1 MKKSF
6 KKLGFVSLAASSVL
20 LGSMN
25 ATDLETYAALQ
36 KPSHVFG
43 NYAKKDSGETHHT
56 TTSTLA
62 PKDSN
67 PSTPQ
72 QEQQQAKSTAT
83 SDSQEAKTLETT
95 ANTDQTTATTDKA
108 YTTSTDSSVK
118 SVAENVES
126 DNTTV
131 QGDEKTLEK
140 AVDQV
145 QADATSKDFNETTFT
160 TDQKAEQAAE
170 QNLQKA
176 ENKLKTDEGALDSA
190 LQQQQAKSTAT
201 SDSQE
206 AKTLET
212 TANTDQTTATTDK
225 AYTTST
231 DSSVK
236 SVAEN
241 VESDNT
247 TVQGD
252 EKTLEKA
259 VDQVQADA
267 TSKDFNETTFTTDQ
281 KAEQAAE
288 QNLQKAENK
297 LKTDEG
303 ALDSALQQQQA
314 KNTLIKDTATV
325 KGFNSVSVSAMDT
338 TLSGVKTMY
347 QQTETIST
355 LLSGNSGLG
364 SVISNAQGLSSA
376 FSALESA
383 QNTLKGYLDSSSATI
398 GQLTN
403 GSNAVVGAL
412 DQAIAQVDTALADLA
427 ANVADTPKTQAA
439 TLVTADNSTTNS
451 TTTDA
456 INFLSALKNN
466 LTAQKD
472 AFMNVHKNI
481 QTAVAQAQATY
492 KPSVMNT
499 NNYGQMYGVDAMAG
513 YKWFF
518 GKTKRFGFRTYGYY
532 SYNHA
537 NLSFVGSQL
546 GIMEGASQVN
556 NFTYGVGFDALYN
569 FYESKEGYN
578 TAGLFMGFGLG
589 GDSFIVQG
597 ESYLKSQMNI
607 CNNTAGCSASM
618 NTSYFQMPV
627 EFGFRSNFSKH
638 SGIEVGFKLPLFTN
652 QFYKERSVDESVDV
666 FYKRNFSIYFNY
678 MINF

>member
-6 KKLGFVSLAASSVL
+6 KKLGFVSLAASGVL

-43 NYAKKDSGETHHT
+43 NYAEKDKDSKL
-56 TTSTLA
+56 TS
-62 PKDSN
+62 DS
-67 PSTPQ
+67 PT
-72 QEQQQAKSTAT
+72 QQQAQKAAQNTAQ
-83 SDSQEAKTLETT
+83 SDSKEATTLENT
-95 ANTDQTTATTDKA
+95 ASTDNTTATTDEA
-108 YTTSTDSSVK
+108 YTTSTDTTVADAAKQVK
-118 SVAENVES
+118 T
-126 DNTTV
+126 DNTAV
-131 QGDEKTLEK
+131 QNDEKTLK
-140 AVDQV
+140 TDVAKV
-145 QADATSKDFNETTFT
+145 QADASTKDFDETTFKA
-160 TDQKAEQAAE
+160 DQQAEQTAE
-170 QNLQKA
+170 TNLQKA
-176 ENKLKTDEGALDSA
+176 EEQLTNDQNAL
-190 LQQQQAKSTAT
+190 
-201 SDSQE
+201 
-206 AKTLET
+206 
-212 TANTDQTTATTDK
+212 NTDLQDQTKTPTPPAKKDETSGSGDKDQHTASGTGGTGGDK
-225 AYTTST
+225 HTASSGTPPASSTPPTPTPSTSGG
-231 DSSVK
+231 
-236 SVAEN
+236 
-241 VESDNT
+241 NT
-247 TVQGD
+247 I
-252 EKTLEKA
+252 
-259 VDQVQADA
+259 
-267 TSKDFNETTFTTDQ
+267 TSQLT
-281 KAEQAAE
+281 
-288 QNLQKAENK
+288 
-297 LKTDEG
+297 
-303 ALDSALQQQQA
+303 
-314 KNTLIKDTATV
+314 KDTTMV
-325 KGFNSVSVSAMDT
+325 NNLKSVSVSAMNT
-338 TLSGVKTMY
+338 TLSGVTQLS
-347 QQTETIST
+347 QQTATISN
-355 LLSGNSGLG
+355 LLSGNPNLG
-364 SVISNAQGLSSA
+364 SVITNAQGLSSA

-412 DQAIAQVDTALADLA
+412 DKAINQVDMALADLA
-427 ANVADTPKTQAA
+427 TADTQKTQAVALVAASDSA
-439 TLVTADNSTTNS
+439 T

-456 INFLSALKNN
+456 INFLNALKTN

-472 AFMNVHKNI
+472 AFMSVHKNI

-492 KPSVMNT
+492 TPSVINT

-518 GKTKRFGFRTYGYY
+518 GKKKRFGFRSYGYY

-578 TAGLFMGFGLG
+578 TAGLFLGFGLG

-597 ESYLKSQMNI
+597 ESYLKSQMRI
-607 CNNTAGCSASM
+607 CNDTAGCSASM

-638 SGIEVGFKLPLFTN
+638 SGIEVGLKLPLFTN
-652 QFYKERSVDESVDV
+652 QFYKERGVDGSVDV

>member
-6 KKLGFVSLAASSVL
+6 KKLGFFSLATSSVL

-43 NYAKKDSGETHHT
+43 NYAEKDKDSKL
-56 TTSTLA
+56 TS
-62 PKDSN
+62 DS
-67 PSTPQ
+67 PT
-72 QEQQQAKSTAT
+72 QQQAQTQAQNTAST
-83 SDSQEAKTLETT
+83 D
-95 ANTDQTTATTDKA
+95 NTTATTDET
-108 YTTSTDSSVK
+108 YTK
-118 SVAENVES
+118 SADTTVADAAKQVET
-126 DNTTV
+126 DNTAV
-131 QGDEKTLEK
+131 QSAEQTLKTDVAK
-140 AVDQV
+140 V
-145 QADATSKDFNETTFT
+145 QADASAKDFDETTFQA
-160 TDQKAEQAAE
+160 DQAAE
-170 QNLQKA
+170 QTAETNLQKA
-176 ENKLKTDEGALDSA
+176 ENQLTKD
-190 LQQQQAKSTAT
+190 QN
-201 SDSQE
+201 
-206 AKTLET
+206 TLET
-212 TANTDQTTATTDK
+212 ALKDQTPSTPTTPPTKEEPKHTASSGTPPAPESPPAKKDE
-225 AYTTST
+225 TSGT
-231 DSSVK
+231 PSASGSSVA
-236 SVAEN
+236 SQL
-241 VESDNT
+241 T
-247 TVQGD
+247 
-252 EKTLEKA
+252 
-259 VDQVQADA
+259 
-267 TSKDFNETTFTTDQ
+267 
-281 KAEQAAE
+281 
-288 QNLQKAENK
+288 
-297 LKTDEG
+297 
-303 ALDSALQQQQA
+303 
-314 KNTLIKDTATV
+314 KDTTMV
-325 KGFNSVSVSAMDT
+325 NNLKSVSVSAMNT
-338 TLSGVKTMY
+338 TLSGVETMS
-347 QQTETIST
+347 QQSATIGNLLNSST
-355 LLSGNSGLG
+355 DLS
-364 SVISNAQGLSSA
+364 SVIPNAQGLSSA

-383 QNTLKGYLDSSSATI
+383 QNTLKGYLDSSSTTI

-412 DQAIAQVDTALADLA
+412 DKAINQVDMALADLTTT
-427 ANVADTPKTQAA
+427 DTQKTQAVTLA
-439 TLVTADNSTTNS
+439 TTGSST

-456 INFLSALKNN
+456 INFLNALKTN
-466 LTAQKD
+466 LMAQKD

-492 KPSVMNT
+492 TPSVINT

-518 GKTKRFGFRTYGYY
+518 GKTKRFGFRSYGYY

-578 TAGLFMGFGLG
+578 TAGLFLGFGLG

-597 ESYLKSQMNI
+597 ESYLKSQMQI

-638 SGIEVGFKLPLFTN
+638 SGIEVGLKLPLFTN

>member
-6 KKLGFVSLAASSVL
+6 KKLGFVSLATSSVL

-56 TTSTLA
+56 T
-62 PKDSN
+62 SN
-67 PSTPQ
+67 TPTPQ
-72 QEQQQAKSTAT
+72 TPPTKEEPKKTVSSEPTPQTPPTKEEPKKTVSSEPTPQTPPTKEEPKKTVSSEPTPSGSGVA
-83 SDSQEAKTLETT
+83 SQ
-95 ANTDQTTATTDKA
+95 
-108 YTTSTDSSVK
+108 
-118 SVAENVES
+118 
-126 DNTTV
+126 
-131 QGDEKTLEK
+131 
-140 AVDQV
+140 
-145 QADATSKDFNETTFT
+145 
-160 TDQKAEQAAE
+160 
-170 QNLQKA
+170 
-176 ENKLKTDEGALDSA
+176 
-190 LQQQQAKSTAT
+190 
-201 SDSQE
+201 
-206 AKTLET
+206 
-212 TANTDQTTATTDK
+212 
-225 AYTTST
+225 
-231 DSSVK
+231 
-236 SVAEN
+236 
-241 VESDNT
+241 
-247 TVQGD
+247 
-252 EKTLEKA
+252 
-259 VDQVQADA
+259 
-267 TSKDFNETTFTTDQ
+267 
-281 KAEQAAE
+281 
-288 QNLQKAENK
+288 
-297 LKTDEG
+297 
-303 ALDSALQQQQA
+303 
-314 KNTLIKDTATV
+314 LIKDTATV
-325 KGFNSVSVSAMDT
+325 NNFKSVSVSAMDT

-364 SVISNAQGLSSA
+364 SVISNAQGLSNA
-376 FSALESA
+376 FNALESA

-412 DQAIAQVDTALADLA
+412 DKAIAQVDMALADLA

-439 TLVTADNSTTNS
+439 TLVTADNSATNS

-652 QFYKERSVDESVDV
+652 QFYKERGVDGSVDV

>member
-6 KKLGFVSLAASSVL
+6 KKLGFFSLATSSVL

-25 ATDLETYAALQ
+25 ATDLQNYAALQ

-43 NYAKKDSGETHHT
+43 NYAEKEKDSKL
-56 TTSTLA
+56 TS
-62 PKDSN
+62 DS
-67 PSTPQ
+67 PT
-72 QEQQQAKSTAT
+72 QQQAQTQAQNTAS
-83 SDSQEAKTLETT
+83 SDSKEATTLENT
-95 ANTDQTTATTDKA
+95 AATDSQTATTDET
-108 YTTSTDSSVK
+108 YTKSTDAT
-118 SVAENVES
+118 VADAAKQVET
-126 DNTTV
+126 DNTAV
-131 QGDEKTLEK
+131 QNDEKTLK
-140 AVDQV
+140 TDVAKV
-145 QADATSKDFNETTFT
+145 QADASTKDFDETTFT
-160 TDQKAEQAAE
+160 KDQAAE
-170 QNLQKA
+170 QTAETNLQNA
-176 ENKLKTDEGALDSA
+176 EEQLTNDQNALNTALK
-190 LQQQQAKSTAT
+190 
-201 SDSQE
+201 
-206 AKTLET
+206 
-212 TANTDQTTATTDK
+212 DQTPSTPSTPPAKKDDTSGSGSDKDQHTASSDTPTPS
-225 AYTTST
+225 ASG
-231 DSSVK
+231 SSVA
-236 SVAEN
+236 SQL
-241 VESDNT
+241 T
-247 TVQGD
+247 
-252 EKTLEKA
+252 
-259 VDQVQADA
+259 
-267 TSKDFNETTFTTDQ
+267 
-281 KAEQAAE
+281 
-288 QNLQKAENK
+288 
-297 LKTDEG
+297 
-303 ALDSALQQQQA
+303 
-314 KNTLIKDTATV
+314 KDTTMV
-325 KGFNSVSVSAMDT
+325 NNLKSVSVSGMNT
-338 TLSGVKTMY
+338 TLSGVETMSK
-347 QQTETIST
+347 QTATISA
-355 LLSGNSGLG
+355 LLSGNPSLG
-364 SVISNAQGLSSA
+364 SVIPNAQGLNSA

-383 QNTLKGYLDSSSATI
+383 QNTLKGYLNSSSATI

-412 DQAIAQVDTALADLA
+412 DKAINQVDMALADLSA
-427 ANVADTPKTQAA
+427 ADTQKTQAVTLA
-439 TLVTADNSTTNS
+439 TTGSSTTNS

-456 INFLSALKNN
+456 INFLNALKNN

-492 KPSVMNT
+492 TPSVTNT

-518 GKTKRFGFRTYGYY
+518 GKTKRFGFRSYGYY

-578 TAGLFMGFGLG
+578 TAGLFLGFGLG

-597 ESYLKSQMNI
+597 ESYLKSQMQI

-652 QFYKERSVDESVDV
+652 QFYKERGVDGSVDV

>member
-43 NYAKKDSGETHHT
+43 NYAKKSNKGSELSSDSLT
-56 TTSTLA
+56 
-62 PKDSN
+62 
-67 PSTPQ
+67 
-72 QEQQQAKSTAT
+72 QQQDQKAAQSTAS
-83 SDSQEAKTLETT
+83 SDSQEATTLENTASTDNTTASTDETYIKSADATVAGAAKQVETDNTAVQNDKKTLEADVTKVEKD
-95 ANTDQTTATTDKA
+95 AKA
-108 YTTSTDSSVK
+108 
-118 SVAENVES
+118 
-126 DNTTV
+126 
-131 QGDEKTLEK
+131 
-140 AVDQV
+140 
-145 QADATSKDFNETTFT
+145 KDFDETTFKA
-160 TDQKAEQAAE
+160 DQQAEQTAE
-170 QNLQKA
+170 TNLQKA
-176 ENKLKTDEGALDSA
+176 ENQLTNDQSA
-190 LQQQQAKSTAT
+190 LNTAL
-201 SDSQE
+201 
-206 AKTLET
+206 K
-212 TANTDQTTATTDK
+212 DQTPSTPPTPPAKKDETSGGTGGEHHTA
-225 AYTTST
+225 SSGSPP
-231 DSSVK
+231 DSSTPPTK
-236 SVAEN
+236 EAPPASGGTSGSSVA
-241 VESDNT
+241 SQLT
-247 TVQGD
+247 
-252 EKTLEKA
+252 
-259 VDQVQADA
+259 
-267 TSKDFNETTFTTDQ
+267 
-281 KAEQAAE
+281 
-288 QNLQKAENK
+288 
-297 LKTDEG
+297 
-303 ALDSALQQQQA
+303 
-314 KNTLIKDTATV
+314 KDTTMV
-325 KGFNSVSVSAMDT
+325 NGLSKVSVDSMNT
-338 TLSGVKTMY
+338 TLSGVTQLS
-347 QQTETIST
+347 QQTATISN
-355 LLSGNSGLG
+355 LLSGSPNLG
-364 SVISNAQGLSSA
+364 NVIPNAQGLSNA

-412 DQAIAQVDTALADLA
+412 DKAINQVDIALADLA
-427 ANVADTPKTQAA
+427 AADTQKTQAVALVSASDSA
-439 TLVTADNSTTNS
+439 T

-456 INFLSALKNN
+456 INFLNALKTN
-466 LTAQKD
+466 LMAQKD
-472 AFMNVHKNI
+472 AFMSVHKNI

-492 KPSVMNT
+492 TPSVINT

-518 GKTKRFGFRTYGYY
+518 GKKKRFGFRSYGYY

-578 TAGLFMGFGLG
+578 TAGLFLGFGLG

-597 ESYLKSQMNI
+597 ESYLKSQMRI
-607 CNNTAGCSASM
+607 CNDTAGCSASM

-652 QFYKERSVDESVDV
+652 QFYKERGVDGSVDV

>member
-6 KKLGFVSLAASSVL
+6 KKLGFFSLATSSVL

-43 NYAKKDSGETHHT
+43 NYAEKDKDSKL
-56 TTSTLA
+56 TS
-62 PKDSN
+62 DS
-67 PSTPQ
+67 PT
-72 QEQQQAKSTAT
+72 QQQAQTQAQNTAS
-83 SDSQEAKTLETT
+83 SDSKEATTLENT
-95 ANTDQTTATTDKA
+95 ASTDNTTATTDET
-108 YTTSTDSSVK
+108 YTTSTDTT
-118 SVAENVES
+118 VAGAAKQVET
-126 DNTTV
+126 DNTAV
-131 QGDEKTLEK
+131 QNDEKTLK
-140 AVDQV
+140 TDVAKV
-145 QADATSKDFNETTFT
+145 QADASAKDFDETTFKA
-160 TDQKAEQAAE
+160 DQQAEQTAATD
-170 QNLQKA
+170 LQKA
-176 ENKLKTDEGALDSA
+176 EKTFDTD
-190 LQQQQAKSTAT
+190 QST
-201 SDSQE
+201 
-206 AKTLET
+206 L
-212 TANTDQTTATTDK
+212 NTDLQDQTKTPTPPAKKDETSGSGDKNQHTASSDGTPSSGGTPAPTTPPAKKDEISGTPS
-225 AYTTST
+225 ASG
-231 DSSVK
+231 SSVA
-236 SVAEN
+236 SQLV
-241 VESDNT
+241 
-247 TVQGD
+247 
-252 EKTLEKA
+252 
-259 VDQVQADA
+259 
-267 TSKDFNETTFTTDQ
+267 
-281 KAEQAAE
+281 
-288 QNLQKAENK
+288 
-297 LKTDEG
+297 
-303 ALDSALQQQQA
+303 
-314 KNTLIKDTATV
+314 KDTATV
-325 KGFNSVSVSAMDT
+325 NNLKSVSVSGMNT
-338 TLSGVKTMY
+338 TLSGVETMS
-347 QQTETIST
+347 QQTATIGNLLNSST
-355 LLSGNSGLG
+355 DLS

-412 DQAIAQVDTALADLA
+412 DKAINQVDMALTDLTT
-427 ANVADTPKTQAA
+427 ADTQKMQAVTLA
-439 TLVTADNSTTNS
+439 TASDSST

-456 INFLSALKNN
+456 INFLNALKTN
-466 LTAQKD
+466 LMAQKD
-472 AFMNVHKNI
+472 AFMSVHKNI

-492 KPSVMNT
+492 TPSVINT

-518 GKTKRFGFRTYGYY
+518 GKTKRFGFRSYGYY

-556 NFTYGVGFDALYN
+556 DFTYGVGFDALYN

-578 TAGLFMGFGLG
+578 TAGLFVGFGLG

-597 ESYLKSQMNI
+597 ESYLKSQMHI

-652 QFYKERSVDESVDV
+652 QFYKERGADGSVDV

>member
-6 KKLGFVSLAASSVL
+6 KKLGFVSLAASGVL

-43 NYAKKDSGETHHT
+43 NYAKKDKEKEEGSKKEVPTGFTNGSGKSNSG
-56 TTSTLA
+56 ST
-62 PKDSN
+62 P
-67 PSTPQ
+67 TPQ
-72 QEQQQAKSTAT
+72 QQAQTTAT
-83 SDSQEAKTLETT
+83 SDKTEATTLE
-95 ANTDQTTATTDKA
+95 NTATTDNTTAAADKA
-108 YTTSTDSSVK
+108 YESSTYDSTVSGAAQKVETDNIAVQTAEQALK
-118 SVAENVES
+118 STVE
-126 DNTTV
+126 
-131 QGDEKTLEK
+131 K
-140 AVDQV
+140 V
-145 QADATSKDFNETTFT
+145 QADANATDFNETTFK
-160 TDQKAEQAAE
+160 TDQAAE
-170 QNLQKA
+170 QTAEKA
-176 ENKLKTDEGALDSA
+176 S
-190 LQQQQAKSTAT
+190 QQAESK
-201 SDSQE
+201 
-206 AKTLET
+206 L
-212 TANTDQTTATTDK
+212 NTDQQTLNTALQDQTKTPTPSTPPAKKDETSGSGDK
-225 AYTTST
+225 HTASSGTPAPETPPAKKDETSGT
-231 DSSVK
+231 PSASGSSVA
-236 SVAEN
+236 SQL
-241 VESDNT
+241 T
-247 TVQGD
+247 
-252 EKTLEKA
+252 
-259 VDQVQADA
+259 
-267 TSKDFNETTFTTDQ
+267 
-281 KAEQAAE
+281 
-288 QNLQKAENK
+288 
-297 LKTDEG
+297 
-303 ALDSALQQQQA
+303 
-314 KNTLIKDTATV
+314 KDTTMV
-325 KGFNSVSVSAMDT
+325 NNLKSVSVSAMNT
-338 TLSGVKTMY
+338 TLSGVETMSK
-347 QQTETIST
+347 QTATISA
-355 LLSGNSGLG
+355 LLSGNPSLG
-364 SVISNAQGLSSA
+364 SVIPNAQGLSSA

-403 GSNAVVGAL
+403 GSNAVVGVL
-412 DQAIAQVDTALADLA
+412 DKAINQVDMALADLVA
-427 ANVADTPKTQAA
+427 ADTQKTQAVA
-439 TLVTADNSTTNS
+439 LAAASDSTT

-456 INFLSALKNN
+456 INFLNALKSN
-466 LTAQKD
+466 LMAQKD

-492 KPSVMNT
+492 TPSVINT

-518 GKTKRFGFRTYGYY
+518 GKTKRFGFRSYGYY

-578 TAGLFMGFGLG
+578 TAGLFLGFGLG

-597 ESYLKSQMNI
+597 ESYLKSQMHI

-652 QFYKERSVDESVDV
+652 QFYKERGVDGSVDV

>member
-6 KKLGFVSLAASSVL
+6 KKLGFVSLAASGVL

-43 NYAKKDSGETHHT
+43 NYAEKDKDSKL
-56 TTSTLA
+56 TS
-62 PKDSN
+62 DS
-67 PSTPQ
+67 PT
-72 QEQQQAKSTAT
+72 QQQAQTQAQNTAS
-83 SDSQEAKTLETT
+83 SDSKETTTLENT
-95 ANTDQTTATTDKA
+95 AATDSQTATTDET
-108 YTTSTDSSVK
+108 YTKSTDATIAGAAK
-118 SVAENVES
+118 QVET
-126 DNTTV
+126 DNTAV
-131 QGDEKTLEK
+131 QSAEQTLKTDVAK
-140 AVDQV
+140 V
-145 QADATSKDFNETTFT
+145 QADASAKDFDETTFKA
-160 TDQKAEQAAE
+160 DQQAEQTAE
-170 QNLQKA
+170 TALQKA
-176 ENKLKTDEGALDSA
+176 ENQLTKD
-190 LQQQQAKSTAT
+190 QN
-201 SDSQE
+201 
-206 AKTLET
+206 TLET
-212 TANTDQTTATTDK
+212 ALKDQTPSTPTTPPTKEKPKHTASSGTPAPETPPTKKDETTGTPS
-225 AYTTST
+225 ASG
-231 DSSVK
+231 SSVA
-236 SVAEN
+236 SQLTR
-241 VESDNT
+241 DT
-247 TVQGD
+247 TMV
-252 EKTLEKA
+252 
-259 VDQVQADA
+259 
-267 TSKDFNETTFTTDQ
+267 N
-281 KAEQAAE
+281 
-288 QNLQKAENK
+288 NLK
-297 LKTDEG
+297 
-303 ALDSALQQQQA
+303 
-314 KNTLIKDTATV
+314 
-325 KGFNSVSVSAMDT
+325 SVSVSGMNT
-338 TLSGVKTMY
+338 TLSGVETMSK
-347 QQTETIST
+347 QTATISA
-355 LLSGNSGLG
+355 LLSGNPSLG
-364 SVISNAQGLSSA
+364 SVIPNAQGLNSA

-412 DQAIAQVDTALADLA
+412 DKAINQVDMALADL
-427 ANVADTPKTQAA
+427 VTADTQKTQAVALA
-439 TLVTADNSTTNS
+439 TTGSSTTNS

-456 INFLSALKNN
+456 INFLNALKTN
-466 LTAQKD
+466 LMAQKD

-492 KPSVMNT
+492 TPSVINT

-518 GKTKRFGFRTYGYY
+518 GKTKRFGFRSYGYY

-578 TAGLFMGFGLG
+578 TAGLFVGFGLG

-597 ESYLKSQMNI
+597 ESYLKSQMQI

-652 QFYKERSVDESVDV
+652 QFYKERGVDGSVDV

>member
-6 KKLGFVSLAASSVL
+6 KKLGFVSLAASCVL

-25 ATDLETYAALQ
+25 ATDLETYVALQ

-43 NYAKKDSGETHHT
+43 NYAEKDKEKEHNKSQ
-56 TTSTLA
+56 TSTD
-62 PKDSN
+62 PTNGSGKSN
-67 PSTPQ
+67 SGSTPTP
-72 QEQQQAKSTAT
+72 QQQAKTTAT
-83 SDSQEAKTLETT
+83 SDKTEATTLENTASTDNTT
-95 ANTDQTTATTDKA
+95 AATDKA
-108 YTTSTDSSVK
+108 YESNAYDSTVSDAAQK
-118 SVAENVES
+118 VET
-126 DNTTV
+126 DNTAV
-131 QGDEKTLEK
+131 QNDETALKSAVEK
-140 AVDQV
+140 V
-145 QADATSKDFNETTFT
+145 QADANATDFDEAKFK
-160 TDQKAEQAAE
+160 TDQAAE
-170 QNLQKA
+170 QTA
-176 ENKLKTDEGALDSA
+176 ESNLKTAESKL
-190 LQQQQAKSTAT
+190 
-201 SDSQE
+201 
-206 AKTLET
+206 
-212 TANTDQTTATTDK
+212 NTDQQTLDTALQDQTKTPTPSTPPTKKDDTSGSGSDK
-225 AYTTST
+225 DQHTASSST
-231 DSSVK
+231 PAPSASGVASRLVK
-236 SVAEN
+236 
-241 VESDNT
+241 DTT
-247 TVQGD
+247 TV
-252 EKTLEKA
+252 
-259 VDQVQADA
+259 
-267 TSKDFNETTFTTDQ
+267 N
-281 KAEQAAE
+281 
-288 QNLQKAENK
+288 NLK
-297 LKTDEG
+297 
-303 ALDSALQQQQA
+303 
-314 KNTLIKDTATV
+314 
-325 KGFNSVSVSAMDT
+325 SVSVSGMNT
-338 TLSGVKTMY
+338 TLSGVETMS
-347 QQTETIST
+347 QQTATIST
-355 LLSGNSGLG
+355 LLSGNPSLG
-364 SVISNAQGLSSA
+364 SVIPNAQGLNSA

-412 DQAIAQVDTALADLA
+412 DKAINQVDMALADLA
-427 ANVADTPKTQAA
+427 TADTQKTQAVALAAASDSA
-439 TLVTADNSTTNS
+439 T

-456 INFLSALKNN
+456 INFLNALKNN

-472 AFMNVHKNI
+472 AFMSVHKNI

-492 KPSVMNT
+492 TPSVINT

-518 GKTKRFGFRTYGYY
+518 GKTKRFGFRSYGYY

-578 TAGLFMGFGLG
+578 TAGLFVGFGLG

-597 ESYLKSQMNI
+597 ESYLKSQMHI

-652 QFYKERSVDESVDV
+652 QFYKERGVDGSVDV

>member
-6 KKLGFVSLAASSVL
+6 KKLGFVSLAASGVL

-25 ATDLETYAALQ
+25 ATDLQTYAALQ

-43 NYAKKDSGETHHT
+43 NYAEKDKDSKLTSDSPMQQQAQTQAQNTASSSTPTPPTKEEPKHT
-56 TTSTLA
+56 ASSGTPA
-62 PKDSN
+62 
-67 PSTPQ
+67 PSTPP
-72 QEQQQAKSTAT
+72 AKKDET
-83 SDSQEAKTLETT
+83 SGTPSASGSAVASQL
-95 ANTDQTTATTDKA
+95 
-108 YTTSTDSSVK
+108 V
-118 SVAENVES
+118 
-126 DNTTV
+126 
-131 QGDEKTLEK
+131 
-140 AVDQV
+140 
-145 QADATSKDFNETTFT
+145 
-160 TDQKAEQAAE
+160 
-170 QNLQKA
+170 
-176 ENKLKTDEGALDSA
+176 
-190 LQQQQAKSTAT
+190 
-201 SDSQE
+201 
-206 AKTLET
+206 
-212 TANTDQTTATTDK
+212 
-225 AYTTST
+225 
-231 DSSVK
+231 
-236 SVAEN
+236 
-241 VESDNT
+241 
-247 TVQGD
+247 
-252 EKTLEKA
+252 
-259 VDQVQADA
+259 
-267 TSKDFNETTFTTDQ
+267 
-281 KAEQAAE
+281 
-288 QNLQKAENK
+288 
-297 LKTDEG
+297 
-303 ALDSALQQQQA
+303 
-314 KNTLIKDTATV
+314 KDTTMV
-325 KGFNSVSVSAMDT
+325 NNLKSVSVSGMNT
-338 TLSGVKTMY
+338 TLSGVETMS
-347 QQTETIST
+347 QQTATIGNLLNSST
-355 LLSGNSGLG
+355 DLS
-364 SVISNAQGLSSA
+364 SVIPNAQGLNSA

-412 DQAIAQVDTALADLA
+412 DKAINQVDMALSDLSA
-427 ANVADTPKTQAA
+427 TDTQKTQAVTLA
-439 TLVTADNSTTNS
+439 TASDSST

-466 LTAQKD
+466 LMAQKD
-472 AFMNVHKNI
+472 AFMSVHKNI

-492 KPSVMNT
+492 TPSVINT

-518 GKTKRFGFRTYGYY
+518 GKTKRFGFRSYGYY

-578 TAGLFMGFGLG
+578 TAGLFLGFGLG

-597 ESYLKSQMNI
+597 ESYLKSQMQI

-652 QFYKERSVDESVDV
+652 QFYKERGVDGSVDV

>member
-6 KKLGFVSLAASSVL
+6 KKLGFVSLAASGVL

-25 ATDLETYAALQ
+25 ATDLQTYAALQ

-43 NYAKKDSGETHHT
+43 NYAEKDKGKEKDSKKEDNKSQLSTGPIQGGGKDSGFAQG
-56 TTSTLA
+56 SG
-62 PKDSN
+62 
-67 PSTPQ
+67 STPTPP
-72 QEQQQAKSTAT
+72 AKKDET
-83 SDSQEAKTLETT
+83 SGG
-95 ANTDQTTATTDKA
+95 
-108 YTTSTDSSVK
+108 TSGSSV
-118 SVAENVES
+118 A
-126 DNTTV
+126 
-131 QGDEKTLEK
+131 
-140 AVDQV
+140 
-145 QADATSKDFNETTFT
+145 
-160 TDQKAEQAAE
+160 
-170 QNLQKA
+170 
-176 ENKLKTDEGALDSA
+176 
-190 LQQQQAKSTAT
+190 
-201 SDSQE
+201 SQL
-206 AKTLET
+206 T
-212 TANTDQTTATTDK
+212 
-225 AYTTST
+225 
-231 DSSVK
+231 
-236 SVAEN
+236 
-241 VESDNT
+241 
-247 TVQGD
+247 
-252 EKTLEKA
+252 
-259 VDQVQADA
+259 
-267 TSKDFNETTFTTDQ
+267 
-281 KAEQAAE
+281 
-288 QNLQKAENK
+288 
-297 LKTDEG
+297 
-303 ALDSALQQQQA
+303 
-314 KNTLIKDTATV
+314 KDTTMV
-325 KGFNSVSVSAMDT
+325 NNFKSVSVSGMNT
-338 TLSGVKTMY
+338 TLSGVETMSK
-347 QQTETIST
+347 QTATISN
-355 LLSGNSGLG
+355 LLSGNPNLS
-364 SVISNAQGLSSA
+364 SVIPNAQGLSSA

-412 DQAIAQVDTALADLA
+412 DKAINQVDMALADLSA
-427 ANVADTPKTQAA
+427 ADTQKTQAVTLA
-439 TLVTADNSTTNS
+439 TTGSSTTNS

-466 LTAQKD
+466 LMAQKD

-492 KPSVMNT
+492 TPSVINT

-578 TAGLFMGFGLG
+578 TAGLFVGFGLG

-597 ESYLKSQMNI
+597 ESYLKSQMQI

-652 QFYKERSVDESVDV
+652 QFYKERGVDGSVDV

>member
-6 KKLGFVSLAASSVL
+6 KKLGFFSLAASGVL

-36 KPSHVFG
+36 KSSHVFG
-43 NYAKKDSGETHHT
+43 NYAEKDKEKEEGSKKEVPTGFTNGSGKSNSG
-56 TTSTLA
+56 ST
-62 PKDSN
+62 P
-67 PSTPQ
+67 TPQ
-72 QEQQQAKSTAT
+72 QQTQNTAS
-83 SDSQEAKTLETT
+83 SDSKEATTLENT
-95 ANTDQTTATTDKA
+95 ASTDNITATTDEA
-108 YTTSTDSSVK
+108 YTTSADTT
-118 SVAENVES
+118 VAGAAKQVET
-126 DNTTV
+126 DNTAV
-131 QGDEKTLEK
+131 QNDEKTLK
-140 AVDQV
+140 TDVAKV
-145 QADATSKDFNETTFT
+145 QADASTKDFDETTFKA
-160 TDQKAEQAAE
+160 DQQAEQTAATD
-170 QNLQKA
+170 LQKA
-176 ENKLKTDEGALDSA
+176 EKTFDTDQSA
-190 LQQQQAKSTAT
+190 LNTDLQDQT
-201 SDSQE
+201 
-206 AKTLET
+206 KTLTPPAKKDET
-212 TANTDQTTATTDK
+212 SGTPSA
-225 AYTTST
+225 SG
-231 DSSVK
+231 SSVA
-236 SVAEN
+236 SQL
-241 VESDNT
+241 T
-247 TVQGD
+247 
-252 EKTLEKA
+252 
-259 VDQVQADA
+259 
-267 TSKDFNETTFTTDQ
+267 
-281 KAEQAAE
+281 
-288 QNLQKAENK
+288 
-297 LKTDEG
+297 
-303 ALDSALQQQQA
+303 
-314 KNTLIKDTATV
+314 KDTTMV
-325 KGFNSVSVSAMDT
+325 NNLKSVSVSGMNT
-338 TLSGVKTMY
+338 TLSGVETMS
-347 QQTETIST
+347 QQTATISA
-355 LLSGNSGLG
+355 LLSGNPSLS
-364 SVISNAQGLSSA
+364 SVIPNAQGLNSA

-383 QNTLKGYLDSSSATI
+383 QNTLKGYLNSSSAKI

-412 DQAIAQVDTALADLA
+412 DKAINQVDMALTDLNA
-427 ANVADTPKTQAA
+427 ADTQKTQAVTLA
-439 TLVTADNSTTNS
+439 TASDSPT

-466 LTAQKD
+466 LMAQKD
-472 AFMNVHKNI
+472 AFMSVHKNI

-492 KPSVMNT
+492 TPSVINT

-518 GKTKRFGFRTYGYY
+518 GKTKRFGFRSYGYY

-578 TAGLFMGFGLG
+578 TAGLFVGFGLG

-597 ESYLKSQMNI
+597 ESYLKSQMHI

-652 QFYKERSVDESVDV
+652 QFYKERGVDGSVDV

>member
-6 KKLGFVSLAASSVL
+6 KKLGFVSLVASGVL

-25 ATDLETYAALQ
+25 ATDLQTYAALQ

-43 NYAKKDSGETHHT
+43 NYAEKDKDSKL
-56 TTSTLA
+56 TS
-62 PKDSN
+62 DS
-67 PSTPQ
+67 PT
-72 QEQQQAKSTAT
+72 QQQAQTQAQNTAS
-83 SDSQEAKTLETT
+83 SDSKEATTLENT
-95 ANTDQTTATTDKA
+95 ASTDNTTATTDEA
-108 YTTSTDSSVK
+108 YTTSTDTT
-118 SVAENVES
+118 VADAAKQVET
-126 DNTTV
+126 DNTAV
-131 QGDEKTLEK
+131 QNDEKTLK
-140 AVDQV
+140 TDVAKV
-145 QADATSKDFNETTFT
+145 QADASTKDFDETTFKA
-160 TDQKAEQAAE
+160 DQATEQTAE
-170 QNLQKA
+170 K
-176 ENKLKTDEGALDSA
+176 A
-190 LQQQQAKSTAT
+190 LQQAESK
-201 SDSQE
+201 
-206 AKTLET
+206 L
-212 TANTDQTTATTDK
+212 NTDQQTLNTALQDQTKTPTPSTPPTKEEPKHTASSGTPAPLTPPAKKDE
-225 AYTTST
+225 TSGT
-231 DSSVK
+231 PSASGSSVA
-236 SVAEN
+236 SQL
-241 VESDNT
+241 T
-247 TVQGD
+247 
-252 EKTLEKA
+252 
-259 VDQVQADA
+259 
-267 TSKDFNETTFTTDQ
+267 
-281 KAEQAAE
+281 
-288 QNLQKAENK
+288 
-297 LKTDEG
+297 
-303 ALDSALQQQQA
+303 
-314 KNTLIKDTATV
+314 KDTTMV
-325 KGFNSVSVSAMDT
+325 NNLKSVSVSGMNT
-338 TLSGVKTMY
+338 TLSGVETMS
-347 QQTETIST
+347 QQTATIGNLLNSST
-355 LLSGNSGLG
+355 DLG
-364 SVISNAQGLSSA
+364 SVIPNAQGLSSA
-376 FSALESA
+376 FGALESA

-412 DQAIAQVDTALADLA
+412 DKAINQVDMALADLA
-427 ANVADTPKTQAA
+427 MSDTQKTQAVALAAASDSA
-439 TLVTADNSTTNS
+439 T

-456 INFLSALKNN
+456 INFLNALKNN

-472 AFMNVHKNI
+472 AFMSVHKNI

-492 KPSVMNT
+492 TPSVINT

-518 GKTKRFGFRTYGYY
+518 GKTKRFGFRSYGYY

-578 TAGLFMGFGLG
+578 TAGLFVGFGLG

-597 ESYLKSQMNI
+597 ESYLKSQMRI

-652 QFYKERSVDESVDV
+652 QFYKERGVDGSVDV

>member
-20 LGSMN
+20 LVIMN
-25 ATDLETYAALQ
+25 ATDLQTYAALQ

-43 NYAKKDSGETHHT
+43 DYAEKDKDSKL
-56 TTSTLA
+56 TS
-62 PKDSN
+62 DS
-67 PSTPQ
+67 PT
-72 QEQQQAKSTAT
+72 QQQAQTQAQNTAS
-83 SDSQEAKTLETT
+83 SDSKEATTLENT
-95 ANTDQTTATTDKA
+95 ASTDNTTATTDEA
-108 YTTSTDSSVK
+108 YITSTDTT
-118 SVAENVES
+118 VAGAAKQVET
-126 DNTTV
+126 DNTAV
-131 QGDEKTLEK
+131 QNDEKTLK
-140 AVDQV
+140 TDVAKV
-145 QADATSKDFNETTFT
+145 QADASTKDFDETTFQA
-160 TDQKAEQAAE
+160 DQQAEQTAE
-170 QNLQKA
+170 TNLQKA
-176 ENKLKTDEGALDSA
+176 ENQLTNDQS
-190 LQQQQAKSTAT
+190 
-201 SDSQE
+201 
-206 AKTLET
+206 TLET
-212 TANTDQTTATTDK
+212 ALKDQTP
-225 AYTTST
+225 ST
-231 DSSVK
+231 PP
-236 SVAEN
+236 
-241 VESDNT
+241 
-247 TVQGD
+247 
-252 EKTLEKA
+252 
-259 VDQVQADA
+259 A
-267 TSKDFNETTFTTDQ
+267 TSGGTGGDKHTASSGAPAPETPPTPTPSTS
-281 KAEQAAE
+281 
-288 QNLQKAENK
+288 
-297 LKTDEG
+297 G
-303 ALDSALQQQQA
+303 G
-314 KNTLIKDTATV
+314 NTITSQLTKDTTMV
-325 KGFNSVSVSAMDT
+325 NNLKSVSVSAMNT
-338 TLSGVKTMY
+338 TLSGVTQLS
-347 QQTETIST
+347 QQTAAISN
-355 LLSGNSGLG
+355 LLSGNPNLG

-412 DQAIAQVDTALADLA
+412 DKAINQVDMALTDLNA
-427 ANVADTPKTQAA
+427 ADTQKTQAVTLA
-439 TLVTADNSTTNS
+439 TASDSPT

-466 LTAQKD
+466 LMAQKD
-472 AFMNVHKNI
+472 AFMSVHKNI

-492 KPSVMNT
+492 TPSVINT

-518 GKTKRFGFRTYGYY
+518 GKTKRFGFRSYGYY

-556 NFTYGVGFDALYN
+556 DFTYGVGFDALYN

-578 TAGLFMGFGLG
+578 TAGLFVGFGLG

-597 ESYLKSQMNI
+597 ESYLKSQMHI

-652 QFYKERSVDESVDV
+652 QFYKERGVDGSVDV

>member
-36 KPSHVFG
+36 KSSHVFG
-43 NYAKKDSGETHHT
+43 NYAEKSNKGSELSSDSLT
-56 TTSTLA
+56 
-62 PKDSN
+62 
-67 PSTPQ
+67 
-72 QEQQQAKSTAT
+72 QQQAQNTAQ
-83 SDSQEAKTLETT
+83 SDSQEATTLE
-95 ANTDQTTATTDKA
+95 NTATTDRSTA
-108 YTTSTDSSVK
+108 STDETYTKSTDST
-118 SVAENVES
+118 VAGAAKQVEA
-126 DNTTV
+126 DNTAV
-131 QGDEKTLEK
+131 QSTETALQNAVTKVENDAKAEKFDEKTF
-140 AVDQV
+140 
-145 QADATSKDFNETTFT
+145 QAD
-160 TDQKAEQAAE
+160 QQAEQTAE
-170 QNLQKA
+170 TNLQKA
-176 ENKLKTDEGALDSA
+176 ENQLTNDQNALETA
-190 LQQQQAKSTAT
+190 LQDQTKTPTPSTPPAT
-201 SDSQE
+201 SGGTGGE
-206 AKTLET
+206 HH
-212 TANTDQTTATTDK
+212 TA
-225 AYTTST
+225 SSGSP
-231 DSSVK
+231 DSSTPPTK
-236 SVAEN
+236 ETPPTPTPPTSGG
-241 VESDNT
+241 NT
-247 TVQGD
+247 I
-252 EKTLEKA
+252 
-259 VDQVQADA
+259 
-267 TSKDFNETTFTTDQ
+267 TSQLT
-281 KAEQAAE
+281 
-288 QNLQKAENK
+288 
-297 LKTDEG
+297 
-303 ALDSALQQQQA
+303 
-314 KNTLIKDTATV
+314 KDTTMV
-325 KGFNSVSVSAMDT
+325 NNLKSVSVSAMNT
-338 TLSGVKTMY
+338 TLSGVTQLS
-347 QQTETIST
+347 QQTATISN
-355 LLSGNSGLG
+355 LLNGSPNLG

-412 DQAIAQVDTALADLA
+412 DKAINQVDMALADLA
-427 ANVADTPKTQAA
+427 TADAQKTQAVALVAASDSA
-439 TLVTADNSTTNS
+439 T

-456 INFLSALKNN
+456 INFLNALKTN

-472 AFMNVHKNI
+472 AFMSVHKNI

-492 KPSVMNT
+492 TPSVINT

-518 GKTKRFGFRTYGYY
+518 GKTKRFGFRSYGYY

-578 TAGLFMGFGLG
+578 TAGLFLGFGLG

-597 ESYLKSQMNI
+597 ESYLKSQMRI
-607 CNNTAGCSASM
+607 CNDTAGCSASM

-638 SGIEVGFKLPLFTN
+638 SGIEVGLKLPLFTN
-652 QFYKERSVDESVDV
+652 QFYKERGVDGSVDV